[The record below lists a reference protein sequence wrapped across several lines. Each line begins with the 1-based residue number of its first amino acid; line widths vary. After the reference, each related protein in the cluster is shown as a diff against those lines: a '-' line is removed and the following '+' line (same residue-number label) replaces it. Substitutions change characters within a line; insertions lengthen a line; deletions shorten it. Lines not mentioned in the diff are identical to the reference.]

1 VSIRNIFVDAESNMK
16 RAVLLIPFL
25 YTLVSL
31 LQLFYVSA
39 IVVAP
44 NQILRPLV
52 TVWVLLLFLLLPINW
67 LLRDWNWTAI
77 FLTVFVLG
85 FFFSVDYFSVISII
99 IASIFG
105 VWLVVAKL
113 LKVKVEISHFLNF
126 LAGLGVVFALYSF
139 VIIGTLFS
147 KIPLRD
153 YWNAVAGV
161 KDFQVASLSTP
172 EVKRDIYYI
181 ILDDYARSDV
191 LQELYGYDNSF
202 FLEHLDQLGFI
213 VLEDYHSNYPT
224 THLSVAS
231 TLNMEYIQ
239 EFAPGLEDS
248 YSRWLMKPF
257 IDYSR
262 VRTLLEEEGYQTISI
277 SSNWTITENTTTD
290 MYYHPY
296 PVMLSNF
303 EGFILGSTPLR
314 LVGPI
319 LQGFS
324 SVRSA
329 DSQREVVTF
338 NFKTL
343 ASIPK
348 IPGPKFVFAHII
360 SPHPPFI
367 FDKAGNPVEINYAF
381 NFKDGNEYPGSKD
394 EYRQGY
400 IDQLQFVNRRLLETI
415 SAIIENSD
423 FPPIIILQA
432 DHGSGLFIDFTSSV
446 DTCIKE
452 RFSPFAAYYL
462 PGVNDRSFVSD
473 VSGVNTFRIVF
484 NEYFDARL
492 PLLDNLQYYYKKD
505 VSFYEFEDV
514 TSRVD
519 NGCK

>member
-1 VSIRNIFVDAESNMK
+1 MK
-16 RAVLLIPFL
+16 RTVLLIPFL

-31 LQLFYVSA
+31 LQLFYISA
-39 IVVAP
+39 IVVSP
-44 NQILRPLV
+44 NQILRPLI
-52 TVWVLLLFLLLPINW
+52 TLWALLLLFMLPINW

-85 FFFSVDYFSVISII
+85 FCFSADYFSVISII
-99 IASIFG
+99 IASSFG
-105 VWLVVAKL
+105 VWLVVAQL
-113 LKVKVEISHFLNF
+113 LRVNVEVSHFLNL
-126 LAGLGVVFALYSF
+126 LAGIGVVFASYSF
-139 VIIGTLFS
+139 VVIGVLFS

-153 YWNAVAGV
+153 YWNAVDSV
-161 KDFQVASLSTP
+161 KDFQGINLSVP

-181 ILDDYARSDV
+181 ILDDYARSDI
-191 LQELYGYDNSF
+191 LQELFGYDNTF
-202 FLEHLDQLGFI
+202 FLTELDKLGFI

-231 TLNMEYIQ
+231 TLNMEYVQ
-239 EFAPGLEDS
+239 EFAPGLENS

-262 VRTLLEEEGYQTISI
+262 VRTLLEDEGYQTISV

-296 PVMLSNF
+296 PIMLNNF
-303 EGFILGSTPLR
+303 EGFILGSTPLT
-314 LVGPI
+314 LVSPV
-319 LQGFS
+319 LQRFS

-329 DSQREVVTF
+329 ESQREVVAF
-338 NFKTL
+338 EFKTL

-348 IPGPKFVFAHII
+348 TPGAKFVFAHII
-360 SPHPPFI
+360 SPHPPFV
-367 FDKAGNPVEINYAF
+367 FNKAGNPVNINYTF
-381 NFKDGNEYPGSKD
+381 NFKDGSEYPGSKD

-400 IDQLQFVNRRLLETI
+400 IDQLQFVNSRLLETI

-423 FPPIIILQA
+423 IPPIIILQA
-432 DHGSGLFIDFTSSV
+432 DHGSGLFTDLTSVV
-446 DTCIKE
+446 DTCIRE

-462 PGVNDRSFVSD
+462 PDVDDRSFVTD

-484 NEYFDARL
+484 NEYFNAGL
-492 PLLDNLQYYYKKD
+492 PLLDDRQYYYKND
-505 VSFYEFEDV
+505 MSFYEFEDV

-519 NGCK
+519 DSCK